1 MSKQKESSPLHWSV
15 CLVSEISLLTF
26 KVFCPDGPCK
36 FHAVLGLGNGFQ
48 SVPHFPCGVIY
59 PCSVLKFSPSYFRMI
74 TEGNRVATR
83 LPSTYLNLQS
93 FLLSGNERRPE
104 LISQIPNLGW
114 QQVGMKNVFRVGRRY
129 LSRWKIIQWDIM
141 SRKHHGRVLKWNVF
155 F

>member
-1 MSKQKESSPLHWSV
+1 MSKRKCFLLFTDLCVWFQRPV
-15 CLVSEISLLTF
+15 CWLKILY
-26 KVFCPDGPCK
+26 PDGPCK
-36 FHAVLGLGNGFQ
+36 FHAVLGLENGFQ

-59 PCSVLKFSPSYFRMI
+59 PCSILKFSPSYFCTI

-114 QQVGMKNVFRVGRRY
+114 QQVGMKNIFRVGRCY
-129 LSRWKIIQWDIM
+129 LLGWKIIQWDIM